1 MLEKSMEESYEE
13 YLTLVKRRCIRRG
26 VDTVEDNPPL
36 DIMVEKGGGVI
47 EKLRR
52 VTLFD

>member
-1 MLEKSMEESYEE
+1 MLEKSMEESYED

-26 VDTVEDNPPL
+26 VDTVEGEGRDNGR
-36 DIMVEKGGGVI
+36 ERGGVI